1 MVVSETMA
9 KRKKSRTPAPPS
21 QGRGGR
27 KAPIPGHSPQAKT
40 SGSSSKGRTSPLSN
54 LGPRQLR
61 FLLAGGVGLIV
72 IVVVV
77 IAVAAGGGGG
87 GSSPMPVA
95 ELTAAGCTPFAG
107 VPPTAWDHVPED
119 QIPADYVF
127 GTFPRTAD
135 IHDPTL
141 VIWNRYT
148 DPVSQMMLGHNLEHG
163 GIYVQ
168 YGDGVSPE
176 SVQQIADW
184 WAGDPNAIV
193 IAPFPELEP
202 DVIALGAWWTPDQ
215 DNGAASDRV
224 YESSLGQLAYC
235 NAFDE
240 TAFSAFRDAFRG
252 LGPEPFPV
260 NLLEPGT

>member
-1 MVVSETMA
+1 
-9 KRKKSRTPAPPS
+9 
-21 QGRGGR
+21 
-27 KAPIPGHSPQAKT
+27 
-40 SGSSSKGRTSPLSN
+40 
-54 LGPRQLR
+54 
-61 FLLAGGVGLIV
+61 
-72 IVVVV
+72 
-77 IAVAAGGGGG
+77 
-87 GSSPMPVA
+87 MPVA
-95 ELTAAGCTPFAG
+95 ELTAAGCTPFGG
-107 VPPTAWDHVPED
+107 VPPTAWDHED

-141 VIWNRYT
+141 VIWNRYI

-168 YGDGVSPE
+168 YGDGASPE
-176 SVQQIADW
+176 TVKQIADW
-184 WAGDPNAIV
+184 WASDPNAIV

-202 DVIALGAWWTPDQ
+202 DVIALGAWWTSDQ